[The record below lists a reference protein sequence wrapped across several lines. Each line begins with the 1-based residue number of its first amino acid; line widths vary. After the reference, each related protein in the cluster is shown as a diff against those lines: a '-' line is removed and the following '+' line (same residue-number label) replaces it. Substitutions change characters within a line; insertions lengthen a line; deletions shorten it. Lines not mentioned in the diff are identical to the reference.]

1 MTIARLFKRSV
12 NTTLTKS
19 RMAVYL
25 WLFNVIFGLL
35 IAAPFCFMIRNEA
48 SRSLMGD
55 RLIRGIDFN
64 FLGDL
69 ITKYSDSGAL
79 LSGGII
85 MPIFLFI
92 LLSLFFNGGIIGR
105 LFAETEKPNL
115 KDFLSDGARYYFRF
129 FRVFIISLFVYGLV
143 FGLLFRMIGS
153 IFEAWTKNAVSEWP
167 LIWAANLKFIILLLL
182 FSIIRMFFDYVRIR
196 LVAEDSKKTIRA
208 TFLTFGFVF
217 KRFFKTWALY
227 ITAAAVTLSFGVIY
241 LLGVKIIPNSG
252 ILFIVLLLWQQFYVI
267 SKMWTK
273 ILFFS
278 GEYHLFK
285 QVENSAV

>member
-12 NTTLTKS
+12 NTTLIKS

-25 WLFNVIFGLL
+25 WLFNIMFSLL
-35 IAAPFCFMIRNEA
+35 IAAPFYFLIRNEA

-55 RLIRGIDFN
+55 QLVRGVDFY

-69 ITKYSDSGAL
+69 IAKYADTGAL

-85 MPIFLFI
+85 LPVLFFI

-105 LFAETEKPNL
+105 LFAQTEKPSL
-115 KDFLSDGARYYFRF
+115 KDFLSDGARYYIRF
-129 FRVFIISLFVYGLV
+129 FRVFLISLFVYALV
-143 FGLLFRMIGS
+143 FGLLYRMIGG
-153 IFEAWTKNAVSEWP
+153 IFEVWTKNAVSERP

-182 FSIIRMFFDYVRIR
+182 FSIVRMFFDYVRIR

-208 TFLTFGFVF
+208 TLLTFGFVF
-217 KRFFKTWALY
+217 KRFFKAWGLY
-227 ITAAAVTLSFGVIY
+227 ITAALVTLGFGVIY
-241 LLGVKIIPNSG
+241 LLGLKVIPNSG
-252 ILFIVLLLWQQFYVI
+252 ILFIVLLLWQQIYVI

-285 QVENSAV
+285 QVEDSTV